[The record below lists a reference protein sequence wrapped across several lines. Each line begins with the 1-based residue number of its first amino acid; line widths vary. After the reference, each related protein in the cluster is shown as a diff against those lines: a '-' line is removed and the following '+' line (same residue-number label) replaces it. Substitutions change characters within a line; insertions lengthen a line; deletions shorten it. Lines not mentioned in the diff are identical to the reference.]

1 MSPKMETLTTQEMQD
16 KYKVLGFALGL
27 CVVERKEDGVQG
39 TLDFDHAPRVY
50 YNFQPVN

>member
-1 MSPKMETLTTQEMQD
+1 MHTETMTTAEMQD

-27 CVVERKEDGVQG
+27 CIVEDKQTGVKG

-50 YNFQPVN
+50 YNFQPA